1 MGTILQTKYT
11 TAMMP
16 NQQRRANKGSVLRMI
31 QMLDLCA
38 TTSQDDEAALL
49 LGMAAEA
56 LAQLQSHSNRMRIE
70 AVDSKDKYNQMGQLH
85 QELEDQND
93 DLVKENEQ
101 LLVKCQQLEV
111 DEQMAG
117 WSDNSEHSECELMPA
132 TVSIEASPT
141 RDASASETR
150 RRSFSGD
157 VYHQLDQFELSIDME
172 LEEFQRLGL
181 LSADAND
188 KNAGAQSSE
197 ECASQASESE
207 QTSSSCLEVLES
219 ETPCEIRLS
228 EAPSRNPLHLLQR
241 MFQTQDDMPMPA
253 MMTSDSLFSL
263 SSDCSINTRSTSDFL
278 SLASTKRS
286 TKMSPQPNAEWA
298 IIE

>member
-141 RDASASETR
+141 RDASAPETR
-150 RRSFSGD
+150 RRS
-157 VYHQLDQFELSIDME
+157 
-172 LEEFQRLGL
+172 
-181 LSADAND
+181 
-188 KNAGAQSSE
+188 
-197 ECASQASESE
+197 
-207 QTSSSCLEVLES
+207 
-219 ETPCEIRLS
+219 
-228 EAPSRNPLHLLQR
+228 
-241 MFQTQDDMPMPA
+241 
-253 MMTSDSLFSL
+253 
-263 SSDCSINTRSTSDFL
+263 
-278 SLASTKRS
+278 
-286 TKMSPQPNAEWA
+286 
-298 IIE
+298 